1 MRTLALGGQVV
12 MMQRFDPELSLKF
25 IEHYQITHSQWVP
38 TMFVRML
45 KLDSA
50 VRGRYNLSSHQ
61 CAIHAAAPCPVEIK
75 QQMMSWWGP
84 ILWEYYAGTE
94 RNGTTIIGPEEWLE
108 RPGSVG
114 QAHSGILHICDENGV
129 EQAQGDE
136 GLIYFEQPTMAF
148 EYHNAPE
155 KNLRRHPPDSPQLE
169 LLGRCW
175 LRRS

>member
-1 MRTLALGGQVV
+1 MRHSCSCTL
-12 MMQRFDPELSLKF
+12 S
-25 IEHYQITHSQWVP
+25 
-38 TMFVRML
+38 
-45 KLDSA
+45 
-50 VRGRYNLSSHQ
+50 
-61 CAIHAAAPCPVEIK
+61 VEIK

-94 RNGTTIIGPEEWLE
+94 RNGTTIISPEEWLE

-155 KNLRRHPPDSPQLE
+155 KTSGATHPIHPNWSSLGDVGYVDLRVI
-169 LLGRCW
+169 CT
-175 LRRS
+175 